1 MALELSA
8 PTRHWGNRWHAAR
21 AIQARSR
28 IAIVYGLGIYITLA
42 IAFAA
47 AAIVLHNSLRFVDRN
62 AVMST
67 RQPLF
72 LPIAF
77 MVAIIS
83 LYLGMS
89 AALAV
94 ARERD
99 RGTLQVLLFGPVDET
114 AFLLGHFIAQL
125 LVYVGVV
132 LIAIVWV
139 NLVTWLLNLAFSI
152 PVIILLVTSIATVA
166 AVVAFGLLVAVWGG
180 RTRSALVYFILI
192 SLLFIGLQLGREIVN
207 TMALTSSATQ
217 NDPIFLI
224 RSALVTINLV
234 TEWVSPYAQL
244 SRIMDDLLQGN
255 LRGYLL
261 HLGVTL
267 LQTLVFLSAS
277 IWILQRKGPRG

>member
-1 MALELSA
+1 VAAELAL
-8 PTRHWGNRWHAAR
+8 PTRHWGSRWQSIR
-21 AIQARSR
+21 AILERNR
-28 IAIVYGLGIYITLA
+28 GAILYGWGIYITLA

-47 AAIVLHNSLRFVDRN
+47 SAVVLHNTLRFVEQN
-62 AVMST
+62 AVLST

-77 MVAIIS
+77 MVAVVS

-99 RGTLQVLLFGPVDET
+99 RGTLQVLMFGPVDET
-114 AFLLGHFIAQL
+114 GFLLGHFAAQL
-125 LVYVGVV
+125 QIYAGIV

-139 NLVTWLLNLAFSI
+139 NLVTWLLNLAFSV
-152 PVIILLVTSIATVA
+152 PVLILLVSSIATVA
-166 AVVAFGLLVAVWGG
+166 AVIAFGLLVAVWGG

-207 TMALTSSATQ
+207 GLALTSSATQ

-224 RSALVTINLV
+224 RNALVLINLV

-244 SRIMDDLLQGN
+244 SRIMDALLDSN
-255 LRGYLL
+255 VSKYLL
-261 HLGVTL
+261 HMGVTL
-267 LQTLVFLSAS
+267 VQMLAFLFAS
-277 IWILQRKGPRG
+277 IAILRRKGPRG

>member
-1 MALELSA
+1 MAAELPI
-8 PTRHWGNRWHAAR
+8 PTQHWGKRWHAVQ

-28 IAIVYGLGIYITLA
+28 SAIIYGLGIYITLA
-42 IAFAA
+42 AAFAA
-47 AAIVLHNSLRFVDRN
+47 SAIVLHNSLRFVERN
-62 AVMST
+62 AVMT
-67 RQPLF
+67 ARQPLF

-77 MVAIIS
+77 MVAVVS

-99 RGTLQVLLFGPVDET
+99 RGTLQVLMFGPVDET
-114 AFLLGHFIAQL
+114 GFLLGHFAAQL
-125 LVYVGVV
+125 QVYVGVV

-139 NLVTWLLNLAFSI
+139 NLVTWILHLAFSI
-152 PVIILLVTSIATVA
+152 PVIILLFSSIATVG

-192 SLLFIGLQLGREIVN
+192 ALLFIGLQLGREVVN
-207 TMALTSSATQ
+207 GMALTGSTTQ

-224 RSALVTINLV
+224 RNALVAITLV

-244 SRIMDDLLQGN
+244 SRIMDALPDSNWG
-255 LRGYLL
+255 RYLL
-261 HLGVTL
+261 HMGVTL
-267 LQTLVFLSAS
+267 VQMLVFLGISV
-277 IWILQRKGPRG
+277 WILRRKGPRG